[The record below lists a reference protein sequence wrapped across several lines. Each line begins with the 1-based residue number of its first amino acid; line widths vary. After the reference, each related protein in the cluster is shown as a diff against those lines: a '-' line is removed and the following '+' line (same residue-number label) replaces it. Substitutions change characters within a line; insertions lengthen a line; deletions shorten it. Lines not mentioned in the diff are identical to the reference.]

1 MQHKKTPAT
10 KKNTAKAHK
19 TQQKLNETQRKYK
32 KKILQKTP
40 TMEVFLGNSFRRDRN
55 QSMRR
60 IALRLKRS
68 RGFFCAVREK
78 KMQAMC
84 VLITWVM

>member
-19 TQQKLNETQRKYK
+19 TQQKLNETKRKYK
-32 KKILQKTP
+32 KKLA
-40 TMEVFLGNSFRRDRN
+40 VFLGNSFRRDRN
-55 QSMRR
+55 QNMRR

-68 RGFFCAVREK
+68 RGFIYAVREK
-78 KMQAMC
+78 KMQQC
-84 VLITWVM
+84 VF